1 MLTEPKEGSDNA
13 VRSREKN
20 EESSKQKTLGNMYLL
35 IVVLERN
42 ALLNPIL
49 QKYYKH
55 HEYKWGKYPEK
66 LEI

>member
-35 IVVLERN
+35 IVALERN

-55 HEYKWGKYPEK
+55 HEYQWGKYPEK